1 MRHSFLFFDYLRWH
15 YSDAFVSI
23 WGIIKN
29 FVWFFFHFFSIT
41 LLIRTLFKPWHNL
54 QEKPKMFMSE
64 LLETFV
70 LNILMRIFGL
80 IARLITITMGLVFII
95 GTLLVG
101 ILFSIFWIV
110 APLVGVLSLLVGV
123 RLLF

>member
-1 MRHSFLFFDYLRWH
+1 
-15 YSDAFVSI
+15 
-23 WGIIKN
+23 
-29 FVWFFFHFFSIT
+29 
-41 LLIRTLFKPWHNL
+41 
-54 QEKPKMFMSE
+54 MFMSE